1 VKIAIG
7 LLLSHGFPAPTEFWD
22 SYESLMHQVWSSAVN
37 AGVPPAEQVT
47 DVRRL
52 KSTAFPPDVAR
63 NEVVQKWL
71 DEGDEDY
78 LLFLDADM
86 TFPKDVVRKLVRHHQ
101 PVVTGRYHMRKIPYH
116 AVAYVKHRTQ
126 EGPHCYAPVHW
137 GQGLVEIE
145 RGGAGCLLIRR
156 DVAEAIRARIGH
168 NWFRYQRGPNAPHD
182 FTVSEDFWF
191 YQQAR
196 EAGFKCY
203 LDWDCE
209 CEHLQTMAIN
219 RSWNEAYLDA
229 QVREL
234 PTLAPDKRAAVVD
247 SFVVCGYPDGLTLA
261 TGDHIA
267 PYTVTAGE
275 R

>member
-1 VKIAIG
+1 MNVVLG
-7 LLLSHGFPAPTEFWD
+7 VLLSHGFPAPVEFWD
-22 SYESLMHQVWSSAVN
+22 SYEALMHVVRSGAVN
-37 AGVPPAEQVT
+37 AGVPEDRQIT
-47 DVRRL
+47 SVRRI

-63 NEVVQKWL
+63 NEIVRSWL
-71 DEGDEDY
+71 DQGSEEY

-86 TFPKDVVRKLVRHHQ
+86 TFPANVVRQLVDHGQ

-137 GQGLVEIE
+137 GRGLVEIE

-156 DVAEAIRARIGH
+156 DVAEAIRARIGD
-168 NWFRYQRGPNAPHD
+168 NWFRYQRGPVPPHD
-182 FTVSEDFWF
+182 FSVSEDFWF

-196 EAGFKCY
+196 EAGFNCY

-209 CEHLQTMAIN
+209 CEHLQLMGIN

-234 PTLAPDKRAAVVD
+234 PTLSPEQRAAVVG
-247 SFVVCGYPDGLTLA
+247 SFVVCGYPDGLTLP
-261 TGDHIA
+261 TGDHIT